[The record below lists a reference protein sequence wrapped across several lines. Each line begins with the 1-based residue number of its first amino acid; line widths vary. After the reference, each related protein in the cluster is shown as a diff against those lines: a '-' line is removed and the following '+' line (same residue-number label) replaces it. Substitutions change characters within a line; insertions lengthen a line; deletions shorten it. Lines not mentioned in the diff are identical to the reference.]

1 MDTSAQIRHDVL
13 AAELRAGDELFG
25 TSLPVIA
32 AWCQAPT
39 RTGRDLAWLHL
50 RLTSI
55 RRAPDRLQ
63 YLAGSESAMGAF
75 INDIAPEDM
84 AEWVRSA
91 GCDVRIASL
100 P

>member
-1 MDTSAQIRHDVL
+1 M
-13 AAELRAGDELFG
+13 ELEIVTVSLISLGILVTMLSFG
-25 TSLPVIA
+25 VPLPYIA
-32 AWCQAPT
+32 AWYQAPT
-39 RTGRDLAWLHL
+39 TSDRDLAWLHL

-55 RRAPDRLQ
+55 RRAPDRLK

-84 AEWVRSA
+84 AQRLRSA
-91 GCDVRIASL
+91 VSDVPIASL